1 MLSVSIMEHLQGVLN
16 QLSGGLPGGVGNK
29 LKGYLDQYSQDSNG
43 LLMLVVG
50 LIVVYFALKMLMPMV
65 QSVIIVAVVGLVG
78 WMAFQ
83 KWGSGSGLED
93 NKA

>member
-16 QLSGGLPGGVGNK
+16 QFAGGLPGGVGDK
-29 LKGYLDQYSQDSNG
+29 LKGYLNQYSQDSNG

-50 LIVVYFALKMLMPMV
+50 LIVAYFALKMLMPMV

-83 KWGSGSGLED
+83 KWGSGSDLGVSKD
-93 NKA
+93 